1 MLQKLGKIVH
11 CNNFTCNE
19 RFFFMF
25 QYKLLGFFVTLDDF
39 AGFLCIKAMQRIEK
53 FWVTI
58 WRPFSIQCAAINCL
72 KEHPTLSHRLFRGSL
87 SGTKVHLYFETAK
100 NYSQIITG
108 TFSLDLL
115 PIYQVAWQ
123 CYFLSLPTLTC
134 YEIVFSK

>member
-53 FWVTI
+53 I
-58 WRPFSIQCAAINCL
+58 
-72 KEHPTLSHRLFRGSL
+72 
-87 SGTKVHLYFETAK
+87 
-100 NYSQIITG
+100 
-108 TFSLDLL
+108 
-115 PIYQVAWQ
+115 
-123 CYFLSLPTLTC
+123 
-134 YEIVFSK
+134 